1 MTARLLSHDADG
13 APVAPDGRHRATVH
27 VRGGVGATRVDLDE
41 LRGIES
47 RLEDVVAQVSHL
59 EAALTAGARGFALDA
74 AAAPALAAAADDS
87 VDTAV
92 HDWWGSRRLGEEAF
106 ELLMSVRYARL
117 LYQEAELAVHAR
129 TPAPSLV
136 QYVLVLLGPGQFAV
150 DAVRSVGARLT
161 LVGRL
166 PGMEP
171 STGVGYAIEG
181 IGEILNLVH
190 GDDDLPPDGIAL
202 DEAVRELGEHGQY
215 IAPWFLVPRP
225 FTYDGR
231 TIDPDH
237 VTAAQR
243 LAIPLSIAF
252 HTLTGRRPGSA
263 TDLRLTV
270 AAPRDVPPDPDL
282 PSVVDSL
289 HTIHQD
295 HGATPGTL
303 EVRRTDHA
311 NGTRS
316 WTVLLPSTQAMVPG
330 GRNPVDNLT
339 NVETFGGLVSDVEVG
354 AARAMELVGISPDE
368 PVAVVGFSQGGI
380 VAMRLAADPLV
391 RSRYNISTVVTA
403 GSPVGHLPTPADTE
417 VLHLEHLEDPFI
429 GLDGTSNPEAAA
441 RTTVSRSL
449 ATGTAGEL
457 RFEIPPGESH
467 SISEYARTAELALAA
482 QEVSVTHASE
492 RLAAIAGGPGATVT
506 ARAFTLERAEP

>member
-1 MTARLLSHDADG
+1 MTALLHSDDADG
-13 APVAPDGRHRATVH
+13 APVGPDVRHRTAVH
-27 VRGGVGATRVDLDE
+27 VRGGVGATRVDPDE

-47 RLEDVVAQVSHL
+47 RLEEVVVEVSHL
-59 EAALTAGARGFALDA
+59 EAALMSGARGFALDA
-74 AAAPALAAAADDS
+74 AAAPALAAAADDA

-92 HDWWGSRRLGEEAF
+92 HDRWGSQRLGEEAF
-106 ELLMSVRYARL
+106 GLLMSVRYARL

-129 TPAPSLV
+129 TPAPSWL
-136 QYVLVLLGPGQFAV
+136 QHLLVLLSPGQSTV

-166 PGMEP
+166 PGTEP
-171 STGVGYAIEG
+171 STGAGYALDG

-202 DEAVRELGEHGQY
+202 DGAVRELGDRGQY
-215 IAPWFLVPRP
+215 VVPWFLVPRP

-243 LAIPLSIAF
+243 LAIPLSVAV
-252 HTLTGRRPGSA
+252 HALTGRRPGSA

-270 AAPRDVPPDPDL
+270 AAPREVPPAPDL
-282 PSVVDSL
+282 PAVVDSL
-289 HTIHQD
+289 RAVHQD

-303 EVRRTDHA
+303 EVRRTEHPD
-311 NGTRS
+311 GTRS

-330 GRNPVDNLT
+330 GPNPVDNLT
-339 NVETFGGLVSDVEVG
+339 NLETFGGLVSDVEIG
-354 AARAMELVGISPDE
+354 AARAMELAGIPPDE

-391 RSRYNISTVVTA
+391 RRRYAISTVVTA

-417 VLHLEHLEDPFI
+417 VLHLEHLEDPFV
-429 GLDGTSNPEAAA
+429 GLDGTSNPEEAA

-449 ATGTAGEL
+449 ATGTTGEL
-457 RFEIPPGESH
+457 RFEVPPGESH
-467 SISEYARTAELALAA
+467 SISEYARTAEIALAA
-482 QEVSVTHASE
+482 HEVSVAHTSE
-492 RLAAIAGGPGATVT
+492 RLAAITGGPGATVT
-506 ARAFTLERAEP
+506 ARAFTLERAGP